1 MAQVTKKRV
10 VMMLKRKMKLIN
22 INKKKISQGLAL
34 RFLKES
40 VIKQT
45 AFIIT
50 FSSEKNRTCD

>member
-22 INKKKISQGLAL
+22 VNKKNITRSRAAFS
-34 RFLKES
+34 RKES